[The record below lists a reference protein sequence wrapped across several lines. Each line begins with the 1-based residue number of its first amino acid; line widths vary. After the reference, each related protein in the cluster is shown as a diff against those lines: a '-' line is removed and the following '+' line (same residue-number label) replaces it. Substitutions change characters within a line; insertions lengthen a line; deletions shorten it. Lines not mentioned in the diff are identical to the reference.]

1 MKDETDPGMSHGPL
15 AEKQPVGFFDS
26 SLRDARRRVYY
37 QWASTVLL
45 LCVVI
50 LSVMSLFWASQFRV
64 PQKMGNLT
72 VWVVDFD
79 TQETN
84 QSTNEENPIIGPAIV
99 KVAKSMAVSSG
110 ESLAYTVRSPADFGN
125 DPRMVKQAVYDEYV
139 YVAVIVNFNATAT
152 LWDALRIGNSS
163 YEPNEAAQFVT
174 ISARDQTTYSSYI
187 DPALSNFERE
197 VMTQFGCLWVR
208 ELAAQNISSS
218 VLQTE
223 APQAIHPGIGFERL
237 DLRPFSP
244 AVAVPA
250 VTVGL
255 IYLIILAF
263 FIFPFLMPVHV
274 QLLKGN
280 HPPLKSLQWV
290 AWRILSNITAYF
302 FLSLSYSLVSL
313 AFQIPFINNP
323 APGVVSAQNPNAYGR
338 GSFVV
343 FWMLNWVGMS
353 ALGFPCENM
362 AMILGAPYSSIF
374 LIFWVISNVA
384 TGFYALDLAPS
395 FFRWGYAWPLH
406 RSKPKLPTYQPLLSN
421 ALTFSSLLLVVEAL
435 RTILFETHS
444 RIGLDFGILFIWIGV
459 SIALY
464 PFANYIMQWKQR
476 RGM

>member
-1 MKDETDPGMSHGPL
+1 MKDETDPGMGPGPL

-26 SLRDARRRVYY
+26 SLRD
-37 QWASTVLL
+37 
-45 LCVVI
+45 
-50 LSVMSLFWASQFRV
+50 
-64 PQKMGNLT
+64 
-72 VWVVDFD
+72 
-79 TQETN
+79 
-84 QSTNEENPIIGPAIV
+84 STNEENSIIGPAIV
-99 KVAKSMAVSSG
+99 KVAKSMAVSSKEG
-110 ESLAYTVRSPADFGN
+110 LTYTVRSPADFGN
-125 DPRMVKQAVYDEYV
+125 DPRMVKQAVYDELV
-139 YVAVIVNFNATAT
+139 YAAVIVNFNATTA
-152 LWDALRIGNSS
+152 LWDALRNGNSS

-187 DPALSNFERE
+187 DPALNGFERK
-197 VMTQFGCLWVR
+197 VITQFGSLWVR
-208 ELAAQNISSS
+208 ELAAQNTSSS

-223 APQAIHPGIGFERL
+223 APQAIHPAIGFERL

-244 AVAVPA
+244 AVAGPA

-263 FIFPFLMPVHV
+263 FIFPFLMPVHI

-280 HPPLKSLQWV
+280 HPPLKTLQWV

-313 AFQIPFINNP
+313 AFQIPFTNDP
-323 APGVVSAQNPNAYGR
+323 APGIVSAENPNAYGR

-406 RSKPKLPTYQPLLSN
+406 RI
-421 ALTFSSLLLVVEAL
+421 VEAL
-435 RTILFETHS
+435 RTILFGTHS

-464 PFANYIMQWKQR
+464 PFANHIMQWKQR